1 MSERDL
7 QRLLALWEKTIG
19 TGWLEVADWLR
30 SLPANSIEAIEARL
44 QRGDIAGI
52 IAESESAALTFAA
65 ETHSAFVG
73 AGQRGAKW
81 LDAQPSMAE
90 KLIRFDAS
98 GSRVVQVA
106 RRNQLELV
114 QGFQEERWQVAR
126 QITRDAMIDGTA
138 QNPRVVA
145 RAFRDSI
152 GLAPNQEQAVRNYR
166 RALEQQDWSKALGY
180 ELSSGQADRTI
191 RRVQRDGGGLT
202 EKQVDSM
209 VERYRQNQITW
220 RAENIARTEAS
231 KNVHQGLDEAMRQAV
246 DRGDVRADQLVKEW
260 LPGPRTK
267 HARDMHRS
275 SALLEQRPKFGE
287 PFVMGDGTRMQWP
300 GDSSAGA
307 SQTAHCRCT
316 FSTTIAY

>member
-7 QRLLALWEKTIG
+7 QRLLALWEKTLG
-19 TGWLEVADWLR
+19 TGWLEAAEWLR
-30 SLPANSIEAIEARL
+30 SLPANSIDAIEQRL
-44 QRGDIAGI
+44 MRGDIAGLI
-52 IAESESAALTFAA
+52 QESEAAALRFAA
-65 ETHSAFVG
+65 ETHSAFTG

-81 LDAQPSMAE
+81 LDDHPALTD

-114 QGFQEERWQVAR
+114 QGFQDERWQVAR
-126 QITRDAMIDGTA
+126 QITRDAMVDGTA
-138 QNPRVVA
+138 SNPRAVA

-180 ELSSGQADRTI
+180 ELSSGQADRTV
-191 RRVQRDGGGLT
+191 RRLQRDGGGLSNA
-202 EKQVDSM
+202 QLDSM

-231 KNVHQGLDEAMRQAV
+231 KNVHQGLDESFRQAV
-246 DRGDVRADQLVKEW
+246 DRGDIRADQLVKEW
-260 LPGPRTK
+260 IPGPRTK
-267 HARDMHRS
+267 DARESHRTT
-275 SALLEQRPKFGE
+275 ALLDQRPKLGE
-287 PFVMGDGTRMQWP
+287 PFVMGDGVRMQYP
-300 GDSSAGA
+300 GAGPVEHV
-307 SQTAHCRCT
+307 AHCRCT
-316 FSTTIAY
+316 FSTTIATI